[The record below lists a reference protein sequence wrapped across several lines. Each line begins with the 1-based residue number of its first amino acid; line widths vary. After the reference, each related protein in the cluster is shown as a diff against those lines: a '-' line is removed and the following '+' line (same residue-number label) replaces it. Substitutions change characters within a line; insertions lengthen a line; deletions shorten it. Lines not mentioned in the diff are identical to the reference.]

1 MTIQWKDSLVDVG
14 HDVLLSV
21 RLGQHVDQDPLKPV
35 IVFLHEALGCIAMWK
50 NIPEIMAQSTGCDVL
65 VYERL
70 GYGQST
76 PIELPRDE
84 DYLIHEG
91 EIWLPRLLEKLNLN
105 RVILFGH
112 SDGGSIALIGAGHLP
127 GKVTCVVT
135 EAAHI
140 YIDHLTRKGIEEAV
154 ELWETTNLNERLA
167 KYHGERTEVLFRAWH
182 ETWLRERKAPM
193 DFTPWLPRIECAALI
208 IQGEDDQ
215 YGVPEQVTDICQGI
229 GARAKPL
236 FLPDCGHIPHFEA
249 KEPLIEAATEFIL
262 QHLDD

>member
-1 MTIQWKDSLVDVG
+1 MAITWQDSIVNVG
-14 HDVLLSV
+14 HEVELSV
-21 RLGQHVDQDPLKPV
+21 RFGRHADQATDKPV

-50 NIPEIMAQSTGCDVL
+50 NIPELIAESTGCDVL

-70 GYGQST
+70 GYGKST

-91 EIWLPRLLEKLNLN
+91 EIWLPRLLEKLKLE

-112 SDGGSIALIGAGHLP
+112 SDGGSIALIGAGHMP
-127 GKVTCVVT
+127 EKVVCVIT

-140 YIDHLTRKGIEEAV
+140 YIDHLTRQGIEEAV
-154 ELWETTNLNERLA
+154 ELWDTTNLKDRLS
-167 KYHGERTEVLFRAWH
+167 KYHGDRTETLFRAWH
-182 ETWLRERKAPM
+182 ETWLRERRAPM
-193 DFTPWLPRIECAALI
+193 DFTPWLPRIECAALV
-208 IQGEDDQ
+208 IQGNDDQ

-236 FLPDCGHIPHFEA
+236 YLPDCGHIPHFESKDA
-249 KEPLIEAATEFIL
+249 LIAEATEFIL